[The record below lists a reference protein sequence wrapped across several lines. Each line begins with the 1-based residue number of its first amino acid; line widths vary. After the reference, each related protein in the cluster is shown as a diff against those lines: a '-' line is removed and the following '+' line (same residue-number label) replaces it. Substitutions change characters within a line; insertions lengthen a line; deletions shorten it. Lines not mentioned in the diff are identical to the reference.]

1 MGKGDTDSA
10 RFGPRVGERQGWREA
25 VGTVRNQNEVCPY
38 QGLAP
43 FESDKSELFF
53 GRRRAVRDL
62 LERLGSRLRERG
74 SILLVSGASGVGK
87 SSLLRAGLM
96 PALAEGTPLLPGS
109 RDRPRL
115 LVTPTLE
122 PFRALAEAWAQAY
135 GGSAEDADERLRAG
149 PEEAGERL
157 RVRPDEVGGR
167 SREHLE
173 RAGDG
178 AQERVGEAGPPDGR
192 FVLVVDQFE
201 ELFTL
206 VADER
211 ERQAFVQTLY
221 ALAGAG
227 AAVIIG
233 VRADYWDRCAAY
245 PQLAEAIQDG
255 QVIVE
260 PMTEPDLR
268 LAIAGPAAAV
278 GLELEAGLVEIILRE
293 LRAGGDQA
301 GGVQAGGGFEA
312 ASLPLLSQALLNTWE
327 RREDGRLTI
336 RGYEDSG
343 QVRFSVQRT
352 ADELLDRLSP
362 ADRKATLRIFR
373 RMTMITSGG
382 RLVRRS
388 ATWAELHAAAAA
400 DSEQRRAR
408 VGELLSAF
416 AGLRLITLH
425 EDRAEIAHDA
435 LLPAWPTLRQWIE
448 PDLTAHAV
456 YDRLVED
463 AGQWAE
469 NHRDPAFLYRGARLL
484 AVQDSRPRWDR
495 DPGSFPPPG
504 PVVNRFVVASVGAV
518 RRAGRR
524 RAFVM
529 AGLATLSVLA
539 LLAAG
544 IAVNAANNADEQR
557 LLAVQERQLAVSR
570 RLAMESEV
578 TDDPVTSA
586 LLAVT
591 AWRLAE
597 TPETRRRLLDVAARA
612 DRGIFSAQDSSVDQL
627 LFSPTGSIIATGYNG
642 TVRLWDPA
650 THRQL
655 GDPIVH
661 EGLCVFGF
669 EAAFSPNGKVLATA
683 CFHEVVFWD
692 VVTRRPLGPP
702 LDVVDGVRAMAFS
715 LSGRTLATATTSGT
729 VRLWDIVERQQ
740 AGALIGRADHNSVR
754 NSIDQVAFSPDG
766 KRLISAGADD
776 TARVWDLATRRQ
788 IGKALTGH
796 AGDISGISL
805 SPDGGTLATVSVAD
819 RTARLWN
826 LTTYEQIGG
835 VLRGTGSDLGFY
847 AVAFSPDGTR
857 LATGGR
863 DGYTRLWDTASR
875 QQVGDPLT
883 NRRFWNERLAF
894 SPDGRTLA
902 AADVDGQVWLWDP
915 TAHRQL
921 GAAMPGTYDVAFSLG
936 GKTLAA
942 SDPVVA
948 MGTDRKDSAVRFFD
962 VATRR
967 EAGPR
972 LRPEDD
978 PVPREW
984 AGVRAIRFSR
994 EGRTLTTAGTDG
1006 AIRRWDAATRRQI
1019 GHADRL
1025 GSFGELSAD
1034 GGLSAFWVLTGNDGS
1049 VAIWDVVGRR
1059 EAGLRIVVKGH
1070 TSFVPAKAFS
1080 PDGSIL
1086 ALAGSDQTVRLFD
1099 VATRRQIGEP
1109 LHGAATDQQSALAFS
1124 GDGKLLAT
1132 TAADGTVRL
1141 WDVASRRQ
1149 KGVILTGH
1157 TNSVGAMAFSPDGR
1171 TLATGSGDRT
1181 VRLWDVPTLRQVGP
1195 ALTGHAKTVA
1205 DVAFSPDGALLA
1217 TASADLTL
1225 RLWNVAAPADPAAA
1239 VCAQAGRSFTRA
1251 EWRRYVEGEEFRQVC
1266 P

>member
-1 MGKGDTDSA
+1 MGTRDQD
-10 RFGPRVGERQGWREA
+10 
-25 VGTVRNQNEVCPY
+25 EVCPY

-43 FESDKSELFF
+43 FESDRSELFF

-62 LERLGSRLRERG
+62 LERLAPRLRGHG

-96 PALAEGTPLLPGS
+96 PALAKGTPPLAGS
-109 RDRPRL
+109 RDWPCL
-115 LVTPTLE
+115 LLTPTAE
-122 PFRALAEAWAQAY
+122 PFRALAEAWAQAF
-135 GGSAEDADERLRAG
+135 GGSA
-149 PEEAGERL
+149 EEAGERL
-157 RVRPDEVGGR
+157 RAHPKEAGEQSRRRPEEAGEEVR
-167 SREHLE
+167 E
-173 RAGDG
+173 RP
-178 AQERVGEAGPPDGR
+178 GEAGPPDER

-206 VADER
+206 VSDER
-211 ERQAFVQTLY
+211 ERQAFVQTLK

-268 LAIAGPAAAV
+268 LAITGPAAAA
-278 GLELEAGLVEIILRE
+278 GLDLEPGLVEIILRE
-293 LRAGGDQA
+293 VRAGGDQS
-301 GGVQAGGGFEA
+301 GDGFEA
-312 ASLPLLSQALLNTWE
+312 ASLPLMSQALLNTWE

-343 QVRFSVQRT
+343 QVRDSVRRT
-352 ADELLDRLSP
+352 ADELLDRMP
-362 ADRKATLRIFR
+362 PEDRKAALRIFR
-373 RMTMITSGG
+373 RMTLITSGG
-382 RLVRRS
+382 RMVRRG
-388 ATWAELHAAAAA
+388 AVWTELHAAAAA
-400 DSEQRRAR
+400 DSEQRRAQI
-408 VGELLSAF
+408 GELLSAF

-425 EDRAEIAHDA
+425 EDGAEIAHDA
-435 LLPAWPTLRQWIE
+435 LLIAWPTLRQWLE

-463 AGQWAE
+463 AGQWAG

-484 AVQDSRPRWDR
+484 AVQDSLPRWDR

-504 PVVNRFVVASVGAV
+504 PIVSRFVAASAGAA

-529 AGLATLSVLA
+529 AGLVMLSVLA

-544 IAVNAANNADEQR
+544 IAVNAADNADQQR
-557 LLAVQERQLAVSR
+557 RLAVQERQLAVSR
-570 RLAMESEV
+570 QLAMESEV
-578 TDDPVTSA
+578 TEDPVTSA

-591 AWRLAE
+591 AWRMAE
-597 TPETRRRLLDVAARA
+597 TPETRRRLLDVAARP
-612 DRGIFSAQDSSVDQL
+612 DRGIFSAQDSSIDQL
-627 LFSPTGSIIATGYNG
+627 LFSPTGSVIATGYNG
-642 TVRLWDPA
+642 TVRLWDSA
-650 THRQL
+650 TRRQL

-661 EGLCVFGF
+661 DGLCVLGF
-669 EAAFSPNGKVLATA
+669 ETAFSPNGKVLATA
-683 CFHEVVFWD
+683 CLHEVVFWD
-692 VVTRRPLGPP
+692 VATRRPLGRPMN
-702 LDVVDGVRAMAFS
+702 VVDGVGAMAFS
-715 LSGRTLATATTSGT
+715 PSGRILATATTSGT
-729 VRLWDIVERQQ
+729 VRLWDTVERQQ
-740 AGALIGRADHNSVR
+740 TGAPIGRADHTSVR
-754 NSIDQVAFSPDG
+754 NSISQVAFSPDG

-776 TARVWDLATRRQ
+776 TARVWDLATRSQ

-796 AGDISGISL
+796 AGDISAFSL
-805 SPDGGTLATVSVAD
+805 SRDGGRLATVSIAD
-819 RTARLWN
+819 RTARLWD
-826 LTTYEQIGG
+826 LTTHKQIGG

-847 AVAFSPDGTR
+847 TVAFSPDGTR

-875 QQVGDPLT
+875 EQVGDPLT

-921 GAAMPGTYDVAFSLG
+921 GAVLPGTYDVAFSPD
-936 GKTLAA
+936 GKSLAT

-948 MGTDRKDSAVRFFD
+948 MGTSRKDSAVRFYD

-967 EAGPR
+967 ESGRR
-972 LRPEDD
+972 LRPKDD

-984 AGVRAIRFSR
+984 AGARAIRFSR
-994 EGRTLTTAGTDG
+994 DGRTLTTAGTDG
-1006 AIRRWDAATRRQI
+1006 AIRRWDAVTRRQI
-1019 GHADRL
+1019 GRADRL
-1025 GSFGELSAD
+1025 SSFGELSAD

-1049 VAIWDVVGRR
+1049 VGIWDVAGRR
-1059 EAGLRIVVKGH
+1059 EAAGSRIVVKDH

-1086 ALAGSDQTVRLFD
+1086 ALAGSDLTVRLFD
-1099 VATRRQIGEP
+1099 VAGRRQIGEP
-1109 LHGAATDQQSALAFS
+1109 LRGAATDQHSALAFS

-1132 TAADGTVRL
+1132 TAADGTVQL
-1141 WDVASRRQ
+1141 WDVASGRQ
-1149 KGVILTGH
+1149 NGVILTGH
-1157 TNSVGAMAFSPDGR
+1157 TNSVDAMAFSPDGR
-1171 TLATGSGDRT
+1171 ILATGSGDRT
-1181 VRLWDVPTLRQVGP
+1181 VRLWDVPTLRQIGP
-1195 ALTGHAKTVA
+1195 ALTGHTKAVA
-1205 DVAFSPDGALLA
+1205 DVAFSPDGATLA
-1217 TASADLTL
+1217 TVSADLTL

-1251 EWRRYVEGEEFRQVC
+1251 EWQRHVKREEFRQVC

>member
-1 MGKGDTDSA
+1 MRDPD
-10 RFGPRVGERQGWREA
+10 
-25 VGTVRNQNEVCPY
+25 EVCPY

-43 FESDKSELFF
+43 FESDQSELFF

-62 LERLGSRLRERG
+62 LERLAPRLREG
-74 SILLVSGASGVGK
+74 GCILLVSGASGVGK
-87 SSLLRAGLM
+87 SSLLRAGVI
-96 PALAEGTPLLPGS
+96 PALAEDTPLPPGS
-109 RDRPRL
+109 RSWPRL
-115 LVTPTLE
+115 LVTPTAE

-135 GGSAEDADERLRAG
+135 GGGAEEAGRRLRARA
-149 PEEAGERL
+149 EEAGEG
-157 RVRPDEVGGR
+157 VRPRPGEDGGGAR
-167 SREHLE
+167 E
-173 RAGDG
+173 RAGED
-178 AQERVGEAGPPDGR
+178 GPPDGR

-206 VADER
+206 VSDER
-211 ERQAFVQTLY
+211 ERQAFVRTLH

-245 PQLAEAIQDG
+245 PQLAGAIQDG

-260 PMTEPDLR
+260 PMAEPDLR
-268 LAIAGPAAAV
+268 LAITGPAAAV
-278 GLELEAGLVEIILRE
+278 GLELEPGLVDIILRE
-293 LRAGGDQA
+293 VRAGD
-301 GGVQAGGGFEA
+301 GFEA

-343 QVRFSVQRT
+343 QVRASVQRT
-352 ADELLDRLSP
+352 SDEVLDRLP
-362 ADRKATLRIFR
+362 PDDRKATLRMFR
-373 RMTMITSGG
+373 RMTLITSGG
-382 RLVRRS
+382 RMVRRG

-435 LLPAWPTLRQWIE
+435 LLTAWPTLRQWLE

-484 AVQDSRPRWDR
+484 AVQDSRPRWER
-495 DPGSFPPPG
+495 DPRSFPPPG
-504 PVVNRFVVASVGAV
+504 PVVSAFVAASAGAA

-544 IAVNAANNADEQR
+544 IAVNAANNADRQR
-557 LLAVQERQLAVSR
+557 LLAVQERQLAASR

-597 TPETRRRLLDVAARA
+597 TPETRRRLLDVAARP
-612 DRGIFSAQDSSVDQL
+612 DRGIFSAQDASIDQL
-627 LFSPTGSIIATGYNG
+627 LFSPTGSVIATGYDG
-642 TVRLWDPA
+642 TVRLWDA
-650 THRQL
+650 ASRRQL

-661 EGLCVFGF
+661 DGLCVFGF
-669 EAAFSPNGKVLATA
+669 EAAFSPSGKVLATA
-683 CFHEVVFWD
+683 CFHEVVLWD
-692 VVTRRPLGPP
+692 VATRRPLGRPM
-702 LDVVDGVRAMAFS
+702 DVVEGVEAMAFS
-715 LSGRTLATATTSGT
+715 PSGRTLATATASGT
-729 VRLWDIVERQQ
+729 VRLWDTVERRQ
-740 AGALIGRADHNSVR
+740 AGAPIGRADHTSVR
-754 NSIDQVAFSPDG
+754 NSITQVAFSPDG
-766 KRLISAGADD
+766 GRLITAGADD

-788 IGKALTGH
+788 LGKALTGH

-805 SPDGGTLATVSVAD
+805 SPDGGTLATVSIAD
-819 RTARLWN
+819 RTARLWD
-826 LTTYEQIGG
+826 LTTHEQIGG
-835 VLRGTGSDLGFY
+835 VLEGMGSDLGFY

-875 QQVGDPLT
+875 RQVGDPLT

-902 AADVDGQVWLWDP
+902 AADTDGQVWLWDP

-921 GAAMPGTYDVAFSLG
+921 GAAMPGTYDVAFSPD
-936 GKTLAA
+936 GKTLAVA
-942 SDPVVA
+942 DPVVA
-948 MGTDRKDSAVRFFD
+948 MGADRKDSAVRLYD

-967 EAGPR
+967 ESGRR
-972 LRPEDD
+972 LLPEDD
-978 PVPREW
+978 PLPREW
-984 AGVRAIRFSR
+984 AGARAIRFSR
-994 EGRTLTTAGTDG
+994 DGRTLTTAGTDG
-1006 AIRRWDAATRRQI
+1006 VIRRWDAATRRQL
-1019 GHADRL
+1019 GRADRL
-1025 GSFGELSAD
+1025 RSFGELSAD
-1034 GGLSAFWVLTGNDGS
+1034 GGLSAFWTLTGNDGS
-1049 VAIWDVVGRR
+1049 VVLWDVAGRR
-1059 EAGLRIVVKGH
+1059 ETGPRIIVKDH

-1086 ALAGSDQTVRLFD
+1086 ALAGSDLTVRLFD
-1099 VATRRQIGEP
+1099 VATRRQLGEP
-1109 LHGAATDQQSALAFS
+1109 LRGAATDQHSALAFS

-1141 WDVASRRQ
+1141 WDVATRRQ
-1149 KGVILTGH
+1149 NGVILTGH

-1171 TLATGSGDRT
+1171 ILATGSGDRT
-1181 VRLWDVPTLRQVGP
+1181 VRLWDVPTLRQIGP
-1195 ALTGHAKTVA
+1195 ALTGHTKTVA
-1205 DVAFSPDGALLA
+1205 DVAFSPDGTTLA
-1217 TASADLTL
+1217 TVSADLTL

>member
-1 MGKGDTDSA
+1 M
-10 RFGPRVGERQGWREA
+10 RE
-25 VGTVRNQNEVCPY
+25 QNEVCPY

-62 LERLGSRLRERG
+62 LERLAPRLRERG

-96 PALAEGTPLLPGS
+96 PALADGTPLLPGS
-109 RDRPRL
+109 RNWPRL
-115 LVTPTLE
+115 LVTPTVE
-122 PFRALAEAWAQAY
+122 PFGALAEAWAQAY
-135 GGSAEDADERLRAG
+135 GGSAE
-149 PEEAGERL
+149 EAGERL
-157 RVRPDEVGGR
+157 RPRPEETG
-167 SREHLE
+167 E
-173 RAGDG
+173 G
-178 AQERVGEAGPPDGR
+178 AQERVGKAGPPDGR

-211 ERQAFVQTLY
+211 ERQAFVQTLHD
-221 ALAGAG
+221 LAGAG

-268 LAIAGPAAAV
+268 LAITGPAAAV
-278 GLELEAGLVEIILRE
+278 GLELEPGLVDIILLE
-293 LRAGGDQA
+293 LRAGAD
-301 GGVQAGGGFEA
+301 QAGGGFEA

-327 RREDGRLTI
+327 RREDGKLTI

-343 QVRFSVQRT
+343 QVRASVQRT
-352 ADELLDRLSP
+352 ADEVLDRLSP
-362 ADRKATLRIFR
+362 DDRKATLRIFR
-373 RMTMITSGG
+373 RMTLIASGG
-382 RLVRRS
+382 RMVRRS

-400 DSEQRRAR
+400 DSEQRKAR

-425 EDRAEIAHDA
+425 ENRAEIAHDA
-435 LLPAWPTLRQWIE
+435 LLTAWPTLRQWLE

-504 PVVNRFVVASVGAV
+504 PVVNRFVAASVGAA

-544 IAVNAANNADEQR
+544 IAVNAANNADQQR

-612 DRGIFSAQDSSVDQL
+612 DRGILSAHNNSIDQL
-627 LFSPTGSIIATGYNG
+627 LFSPTGSIIATGSNG
-642 TVRLWDPA
+642 TVRLWDSA
-650 THRQL
+650 TRRQL

-661 EGLCVFGF
+661 DGLCVFGF
-669 EAAFSPNGKVLATA
+669 GTAFSPNGKVLATA

-692 VVTRRPLGPP
+692 VVTRRPLGRPM
-702 LDVVDGVRAMAFS
+702 DVVDGVGAMAFS
-715 LSGRTLATATTSGT
+715 PDGRTLATATASGT
-729 VRLWDIVERQQ
+729 VRLWDTVGRRQ
-740 AGALIGRADHNSVR
+740 AGAAIGRADHESVR
-754 NSIDQVAFSPDG
+754 DSIAQVAFSPDG
-766 KRLISAGADD
+766 RRLISAGADD
-776 TARVWDLATRRQ
+776 TVRVWDLATRRQ

-796 AGDISGISL
+796 AGDISGMSL
-805 SPDGGTLATVSVAD
+805 SPDGGTLATFSIAD
-819 RTARLWN
+819 RTARLWD
-826 LTTYEQIGG
+826 LTTHKQIGG
-835 VLRGTGSDLGFY
+835 VLQGAGSDLGFY

-875 QQVGDPLT
+875 RQVGDPLT
-883 NRRFWNERLAF
+883 NRRFWNQRLAF

-902 AADVDGQVWLWDP
+902 AADVDGQVRLWDP

-921 GAAMPGTYDVAFSLG
+921 GAAMPGTYDVAFSPG

-967 EAGPR
+967 ESGPR

-984 AGVRAIRFSR
+984 AGVRATRFSR
-994 EGRTLTTAGTDG
+994 DGRTLTTAGTDG
-1006 AIRRWDAATRRQI
+1006 AIRRWDAVTRRQI
-1019 GHADRL
+1019 GRADRL
-1025 GSFGELSAD
+1025 SSSGELSAD
-1034 GGLSAFWVLTGNDGS
+1034 GGLSAFWVRTGNDGS
-1049 VAIWDVVGRR
+1049 VAIWDVAGRR
-1059 EAGLRIVVKGH
+1059 EAGPRIVVEGH

-1109 LHGAATDQQSALAFS
+1109 LQGAATDQHSALAFS
-1124 GDGKLLAT
+1124 GNGKLLAT

-1149 KGVILTGH
+1149 NGAILTGH
-1157 TNSVGAMAFSPDGR
+1157 TNSVSAMAFSPDGR

-1181 VRLWDVPTLRQVGP
+1181 VRLWDVPTLRQIGP
-1195 ALTGHAKTVA
+1195 ALTGHTETVA
-1205 DVAFSPDGALLA
+1205 DVAFSPDGATLA

-1239 VCAQAGRSFTRA
+1239 VCAQAGRSFTRG
-1251 EWRRYVEGEEFRQVC
+1251 EWRRYVEGEEFREVC

>member
-1 MGKGDTDSA
+1 MPD
-10 RFGPRVGERQGWREA
+10 
-25 VGTVRNQNEVCPY
+25 QNEVCPY

-43 FESDKSELFF
+43 FESDQSELFF
-53 GRRRAVRDL
+53 GRRQAVRDL
-62 LERLGSRLRERG
+62 LERLAPRLRERG

-96 PALAEGTPLLPGS
+96 PALADDTPLLPGS
-109 RDRPRL
+109 RDWPRL
-115 LVTPTLE
+115 LVTPTAE
-122 PFRALAEAWAQAY
+122 PFRALAEAWVQAY
-135 GGSAEDADERLRAG
+135 GGSAEQAGERLRAL
-149 PEEAGERL
+149 PEEAGE
-157 RVRPDEVGGR
+157 P
-167 SREHLE
+167 SREHPE
-173 RAGDG
+173 QAGEG
-178 AQERVGEAGPPDGR
+178 AQERVGKAGPPDGR
-192 FVLVVDQFE
+192 LVLVVDQFE

-206 VADER
+206 VADEL
-211 ERQAFVQTLY
+211 ERQAFVQTLH

-245 PQLAEAIQDG
+245 PKLAGAIQDG

-278 GLELEAGLVEIILRE
+278 GLELEPGLVEIILRE
-293 LRAGGDQA
+293 LR
-301 GGVQAGGGFEA
+301 AGGGFEA

-343 QVRFSVQRT
+343 QVRASVQRT
-352 ADELLDRLSP
+352 ADEVLDRLSP
-362 ADRKATLRIFR
+362 DDRKATLRIFR
-373 RMTMITSGG
+373 RMTLITSGG
-382 RLVRRS
+382 RMARRS
-388 ATWAELHAAAAA
+388 ATWTELHAAAAA

-408 VGELLSAF
+408 VEELLSAF

-435 LLPAWPTLRQWIE
+435 LLTAWPTLRQWLE

-495 DPGSFPPPG
+495 DPRSFPPPG
-504 PVVNRFVVASVGAV
+504 PVVNRFVAASVAAA

-544 IAVNAANNADEQR
+544 IAVNAADNADRQR

-570 RLAMESEV
+570 RLATESDI

-586 LLAVT
+586 LLAVA

-612 DRGIFSAQDSSVDQL
+612 DRGIFSAQDDSIDQL

-642 TVRLWDPA
+642 TVRLWDSA

-655 GDPIVH
+655 GEPIVH
-661 EGLCVFGF
+661 DGLCVFGF
-669 EAAFSPNGKVLATA
+669 ETAFSPDGKVLATA

-692 VVTRRPLGPP
+692 VATRRPLGPP
-702 LDVVDGVRAMAFS
+702 MDVVDGVRAMAFS
-715 LSGRTLATATTSGT
+715 PSGGTLATATASGT
-729 VRLWDIVERQQ
+729 VRLWDTVERRQ
-740 AGALIGRADHNSVR
+740 AGAPIGHESVR
-754 NSIDQVAFSPDG
+754 GSIGQVAFSPDG
-766 KRLISAGADD
+766 KRLISAGD
-776 TARVWDLATRRQ
+776 TVRVWDLVTRRK
-788 IGKALTGH
+788 IGRALTGH

-805 SPDGGTLATVSVAD
+805 SPDGGTLATVSIAD
-819 RTARLWN
+819 RTARLWD

-875 QQVGDPLT
+875 RQVGDPLT
-883 NRRFWNERLAF
+883 NRRFRNEKLAF

-902 AADVDGQVWLWDP
+902 AADADGQVWLWDP

-921 GAAMPGTYDVAFSLG
+921 GAAMPGTYDVAFSPG
-936 GKTLAA
+936 EKTLAA

-967 EAGPR
+967 ESGPR

-994 EGRTLTTAGTDG
+994 DGRTLTTAGTDG
-1006 AIRRWDAATRRQI
+1006 AIRRWGAVTRRQL
-1019 GHADRL
+1019 GPADRL

-1049 VAIWDVVGRR
+1049 VAIWDVAGRR
-1059 EAGLRIVVKGH
+1059 EVGPRIVVKGH

-1109 LHGAATDQQSALAFS
+1109 LHGAATDQHSALAFS
-1124 GDGKLLAT
+1124 GDGRLLAT

-1141 WDVASRRQ
+1141 WDVASRLQ

-1181 VRLWDVPTLRQVGP
+1181 VRLWDVPTLRQIGP
-1195 ALTGHAKTVA
+1195 ALTGHTKTVA

-1217 TASADLTL
+1217 TVSADLTL

-1251 EWRRYVEGEEFRQVC
+1251 EWRRYVEAEEFRQVC

>member
-1 MGKGDTDSA
+1 MPD
-10 RFGPRVGERQGWREA
+10 
-25 VGTVRNQNEVCPY
+25 QNEVCPY

-43 FESDKSELFF
+43 FESDQSELFF

-62 LERLGSRLRERG
+62 LERLAPRLRGRG

-109 RDRPRL
+109 RDWPRL
-115 LVTPTLE
+115 LVTPTAE

-135 GGSAEDADERLRAG
+135 GGSAEQAGERLRAL
-149 PEEAGERL
+149 PEEAGER
-157 RVRPDEVGGR
+157 
-167 SREHLE
+167 SREHPE
-173 RAGDG
+173 QAGEG
-178 AQERVGEAGPPDGR
+178 EQERVGKADLPDGR

-211 ERQAFVQTLY
+211 ERQAYVQTLH

-260 PMTEPDLR
+260 PMTEPDLL
-268 LAIAGPAAAV
+268 LAITGPAAAV
-278 GLELEAGLVEIILRE
+278 GLELEPGLVEIMLRE
-293 LRAGGDQA
+293 LR
-301 GGVQAGGGFEA
+301 AGGGFEA

-343 QVRFSVQRT
+343 HVRASVQRT
-352 ADELLDRLSP
+352 ADEVLDRLSP
-362 ADRKATLRIFR
+362 DDRKATLRIFR
-373 RMTMITSGG
+373 RMTLITSGG
-382 RLVRRS
+382 RMVRRG

-400 DSEQRRAR
+400 DSEQRRGR
-408 VGELLSAF
+408 VEELLSAF
-416 AGLRLITLH
+416 AGLRLITLY

-435 LLPAWPTLRQWIE
+435 LLTAWPTLRQWLE
-448 PDLTAHAV
+448 PDLTAHEV

-504 PVVNRFVVASVGAV
+504 PIVNRFVAASVEAA

-524 RAFVM
+524 RTLVM

-544 IAVNAANNADEQR
+544 IAVNAANNADQQR

-570 RLAMESEV
+570 RLATESEI

-586 LLAVT
+586 LQAVT

-612 DRGIFSAQDSSVDQL
+612 DRGIFSAQDDSIDQL
-627 LFSPTGSIIATGYNG
+627 LFSPTGTIIATGYNG
-642 TVRLWDPA
+642 TVRLWDSA
-650 THRQL
+650 TRRQL

-669 EAAFSPNGKVLATA
+669 ETAFSPNGKVLATA

-692 VVTRRPLGPP
+692 VATRRPLGRPME
-702 LDVVDGVRAMAFS
+702 VVDGVRAMAFS
-715 LSGRTLATATTSGT
+715 PSGSTLATATTSGT
-729 VRLWDIVERQQ
+729 VRLWDTVERQQ
-740 AGALIGRADHNSVR
+740 AGAPIGRADHESVR
-754 NSIDQVAFSPDG
+754 DSIDQVAFSPDG

-776 TARVWDLATRRQ
+776 TVRVWDLGTRRQ

-796 AGDISGISL
+796 AGDVSGISL
-805 SPDGGTLATVSVAD
+805 SPDGGTLATVSIAD
-819 RTARLWN
+819 RTVRLWD
-826 LTTYEQIGG
+826 LTTYKQIGG
-835 VLRGTGSDLGFY
+835 VLRGTGSDVGFY

-857 LATGGR
+857 LATGGA

-875 QQVGDPLT
+875 RQVGDPLT
-883 NRRFWNERLAF
+883 NRRFRSERLAF

-902 AADVDGQVWLWDP
+902 AADADGQVWLWDP

-921 GAAMPGTYDVAFSLG
+921 GAAMAGTYDVAFSPD

-962 VATRR
+962 VVTRR
-967 EAGPR
+967 ESGPR

-984 AGVRAIRFSR
+984 AGMRAIRFSR
-994 EGRTLTTAGTDG
+994 DGRTLTTAGTDG
-1006 AIRRWDAATRRQI
+1006 TIRRWDAGTRRQI
-1019 GHADRL
+1019 GRADRL
-1025 GSFGELSAD
+1025 GTFGQLSAD
-1034 GGLSAFWVLTGNDGS
+1034 GGLSAFWTLTGHDGS
-1049 VAIWDVVGRR
+1049 VAIWDVAGRR
-1059 EAGLRIVVKGH
+1059 EVGPRIVVKGH
-1070 TSFVPAKAFS
+1070 TGFVPAKAFS

-1086 ALAGSDQTVRLFD
+1086 ALAGSDKTVRLFD
-1099 VATRRQIGEP
+1099 VATRRQIGAP
-1109 LHGAATDQQSALAFS
+1109 LHGAATDQHSALAFS
-1124 GDGKLLAT
+1124 GEGKLLAT

-1141 WDVASRRQ
+1141 WDVASGRQ
-1149 KGVILTGH
+1149 NGVILTGH
-1157 TNSVGAMAFSPDGR
+1157 TNSVSAMAFSPDGR

-1181 VRLWDVPTLRQVGP
+1181 VRLWDVPTLRQIGP
-1195 ALTGHAKTVA
+1195 ALTGHTKTLA
-1205 DVAFSPDGALLA
+1205 DVAFSPDGAMLA

-1225 RLWNVAAPADPAAA
+1225 RLWNVATPADPAAA

-1251 EWRRYVEGEEFRQVC
+1251 EWQRYVEAEEFRQVC